1 VPIIRSKGSLLPA
14 SDPGLRRVSVHAGTA
29 VVDLALPAGI
39 PVATLIPSIVDV
51 LDGRGAGGPG
61 DLEARRYQLSRPGA
75 SALDTSTTLAQNG
88 IRDGAVLALTQSFSP
103 LPAPRYDDVAEAVS
117 ATLGAANRPWSHLQH
132 RQATRLTGAAAA
144 GCLTAVGALVLVRNA
159 FNTNATGASAGLAAS
174 TGFLALLAAV
184 IAYRVYRDAIAG
196 LALSL
201 IATAFGAIAG
211 FLAVP
216 GAPGIPNVLL
226 AATAAAVTSVLA
238 MRLLGCGAVTL
249 TAVSGV
255 AMVIAIAALVGVIT
269 AAPPYALGS
278 VAALISLGLLGS
290 AARLSM
296 ALAGLSPRLTSPAE
310 LETADR
316 LADKAIRADAW
327 LASLL
332 AAFSSSAAVGAI
344 ITVLAGARRPS
355 CIAFGAVTGALL
367 LLRARCDDGRRARVF
382 VAGGIALTATTFAVV
397 ALSMPERGAWIAA
410 VTATLAAAAIYSG
423 FVAPALSPSP
433 VVRRSVDVL
442 EYLALVAT
450 VPLTCW
456 ICGLYSVVRGLN
468 LK

>member
-1 VPIIRSKGSLLPA
+1 
-14 SDPGLRRVSVHAGTA
+14 VSVHAGTA

-39 PVATLIPSIVDV
+39 PVATLIPSILDV
-51 LDGRGAGGPG
+51 LEGRGVGGPG

-75 SALDTSTTLAQNG
+75 SALATSTTLAQNG
-88 IRDGAVLALTQSFSP
+88 IRDGAVLVLSQPSSP

-117 ATLGAANRPWSHLQH
+117 ATLGAETRPWSHLQH
-132 RQATRLTGAAAA
+132 RRATRLTGAVAA
-144 GCLTAVGALVLVRNA
+144 GCLTAVGALVLVRNT
-159 FNTNATGASAGLAAS
+159 FSTNATGAPAGVATSA
-174 TGFLALLAAV
+174 GFLALLVGV
-184 IAYRVYRDAIAG
+184 IAHRAYREAIAG
-196 LALSL
+196 LTLSL

-216 GAPGIPNVLL
+216 GAPGLPNVLL
-226 AATAAAVTSVLA
+226 AATTTAVTSVLA
-238 MRLLGCGAVTL
+238 MRLSGCGAVAL

-255 AMVIAIAALVGVIT
+255 AMVIAIAALVGMIT

-290 AARLSM
+290 AARLSI
-296 ALAGLSPRLTSPAE
+296 ALAGLSPRPASTAE

-367 LLRARCDDGRRARVF
+367 MLRARSDDGRRARVF
-382 VAGGIALTATTFAVV
+382 VGGGIAITATTFAVV
-397 ALSMPERGAWIAA
+397 ALSMPEQGAWIAA
-410 VTATLAAAAIYSG
+410 VTATLAAAAMYLG
-423 FVAPALSPSP
+423 FVAPAISLSPL
-433 VVRRSVDVL
+433 VRRSIEVL

-456 ICGLYSVVRGLN
+456 ICGVYSVVRGLN